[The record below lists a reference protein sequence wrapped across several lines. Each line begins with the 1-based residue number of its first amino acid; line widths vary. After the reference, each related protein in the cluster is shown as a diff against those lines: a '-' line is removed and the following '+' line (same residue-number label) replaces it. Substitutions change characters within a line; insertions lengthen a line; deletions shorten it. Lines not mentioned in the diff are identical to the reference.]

1 MKYAAIS
8 TLFITLFS
16 ASLAFAGPAPCTKVT
31 GECDAVFEPVQGRKT
46 KYTSTFDLNTP
57 NNDVTNA
64 VVMIHASDRKVQWG
78 YDNLN
83 GLIAAGQIPANTLVV
98 APLLMAPADNPP
110 EGYLFWHSNEWSG
123 GFDSKDGSL
132 TSSFTVIDQ
141 VIRKI
146 VKSGNFPNLKT
157 VMVTGLSAGGQTV
170 HRYAVGT
177 EIDNEFPELRFRFIV
192 VAPSSYVYLSPERLV
207 PGTQDQFA
215 VPQDTS
221 SCPNYNDYRYG
232 LEKPS
237 AYMGTRSAKRLADN
251 FIKREV
257 AIVSGELDDATGA
270 PNPPIASDP
279 KDGKGLD
286 VSCQAM
292 LQGKSRIERSY
303 VYHKYL
309 SVMFPNSRHIW
320 YSVPGLAHS
329 YLVYNDPRTVQ
340 YLNFR

>member
-1 MKYAAIS
+1 MKFASASLLLIS
-8 TLFITLFS
+8 IFTT
-16 ASLAFAGPAPCTKVT
+16 SLAFAGPQPCTKVT
-31 GECDAVFEPVQGRKT
+31 GECDAIFEPVAGRKT
-46 KYTSTFDLNTP
+46 RYTSTYNLSTP
-57 NNDVTNA
+57 NADVTNA

-83 GLIAAGQIPANTLVV
+83 GLVASGQIPANTLVV

-110 EGYLFWHSNEWSG
+110 EGFLFWHSNEWSG

-132 TSSFTVIDQ
+132 TSSFTVIDE

-157 VMVTGLSAGGQTV
+157 LMVTGLSAGGQTV

-177 EIDNEFPELRFRFIV
+177 EIDHEFPEIRFRFIV
-192 VAPSSYVYLSPERLV
+192 VAPSSYVYLTADRLV

-215 VPQDTS
+215 PPQNPA
-221 SCPNYNDYRYG
+221 CANYNDYRYG
-232 LEKPS
+232 LDNPS
-237 AYMGTRSAKRLADN
+237 AYMATRSQKRLADN
-251 FIKREV
+251 FVSREV
-257 AIVSGELDDATGA
+257 AIISGELDDATGA

-309 SVMFPNSRHIW
+309 SVMFPESKHIW

-329 YLVYNDPRTVQ
+329 YLVYNDPRTVN